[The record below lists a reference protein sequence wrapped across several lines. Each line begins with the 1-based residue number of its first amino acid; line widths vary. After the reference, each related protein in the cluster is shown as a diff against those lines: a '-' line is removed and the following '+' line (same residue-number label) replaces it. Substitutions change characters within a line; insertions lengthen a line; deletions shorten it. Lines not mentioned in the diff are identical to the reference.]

1 MSIQSIEQFRSTRQ
15 LVAKDDCDLWTYG
28 VHHDDTLAEA
38 EAWHIVESF
47 DEPTKYSVCGEFDTL
62 AEAEALYRMYC
73 DEESLYEDY
82 H

>member
-1 MSIQSIEQFRSTRQ
+1 MSINTLAQFRSTRK

-28 VHHDDTLAEA
+28 IHND
-38 EAWHIVESF
+38 WHIVESF
-47 DEPTKYSVCGEFDTL
+47 DEPTKYSVCGEEFDTL
-62 AEAEALYRMYC
+62 EEAEEALYRMYC